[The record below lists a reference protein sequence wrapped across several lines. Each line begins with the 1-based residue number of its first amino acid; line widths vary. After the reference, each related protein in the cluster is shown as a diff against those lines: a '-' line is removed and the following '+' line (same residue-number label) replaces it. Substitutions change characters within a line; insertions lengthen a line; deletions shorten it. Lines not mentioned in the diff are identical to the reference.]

1 MILIPVFSKLVYP
14 SAAKAGYEPTPLRRI
29 TIGMFVAAFS
39 FVASALIQASLD
51 AGHQLSIAWQFAPY
65 LLITIAEI
73 MISITGLEFAY
84 TQSPRSMKSTIMSFW
99 LLTIFAGNLLTAYV
113 SAINKFHGAAYFLF
127 FAGIMAALSVVFVW
141 MASRY
146 KVRSYIEA

>member
-1 MILIPVFSKLVYP
+1 M
-14 SAAKAGYEPTPLRRI
+14 TRR
-29 TIGMFVAAFS
+29 GWVLFVA
-39 FVASALIQASLD
+39 LGIIWGL
-51 AGHQLSIAWQFAPY
+51 PY
-65 LLITIAEI
+65 LLIKIAEI

-113 SAINKFHGAAYFLF
+113 SAINKFHGATYFLF
-127 FAGIMAALSVVFVW
+127 FAGIMAGLSLVFVW

-146 KVRSYIEA
+146 KVRNYVEDGTAPVGIEA